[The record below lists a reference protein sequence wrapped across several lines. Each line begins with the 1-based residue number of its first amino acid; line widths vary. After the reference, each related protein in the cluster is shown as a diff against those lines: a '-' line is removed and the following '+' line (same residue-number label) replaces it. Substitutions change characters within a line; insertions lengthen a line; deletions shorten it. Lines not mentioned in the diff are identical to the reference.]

1 VKPEIKCPLQTIKF
15 VYKAKG
21 GVDLFKRFLSF
32 LTHDIDYRL
41 KEIYWTDG
49 ENEYLLHIRE
59 NLFGKITIVGFGIS
73 PVSSKHGGY
82 TPKYAVISK
91 ESPTIPH
98 KIKTFLRMAG
108 FRVKEKLQSLCHS
121 QLK

>member
-1 VKPEIKCPLQTIKF
+1 M
-15 VYKAKG
+15 
-21 GVDLFKRFLSF
+21 FKRFLSF
-32 LTHDIDYRL
+32 LTCDVDYRL

-82 TPKYAVISK
+82 TPKCAVISK

-108 FRVKEKLQSLCHS
+108 FRVKEKLQSLYHS